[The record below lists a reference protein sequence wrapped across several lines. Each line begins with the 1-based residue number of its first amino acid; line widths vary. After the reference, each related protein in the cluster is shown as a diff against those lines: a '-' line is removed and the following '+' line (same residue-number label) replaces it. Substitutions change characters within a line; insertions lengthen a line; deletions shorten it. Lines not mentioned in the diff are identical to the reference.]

1 MDSIEEYISQKSNIP
16 TPSSSTRKKINTNI
30 SIQSTGY
37 KHNYPILEYQEKFSK
52 NYLLMKGSL
61 ANINANI
68 TNYKQEIDKLE
79 DFLIKINEHETNHKK
94 VIKRLTGLKEILEE
108 TIEKE
113 SLISKLSS
121 NQQIINISEYVKLYQ
136 RVKEIINYF
145 KNSNLNESSDFVE
158 KMRQLMY
165 TGFKVYEE
173 SFYAILK
180 RFESLE
186 NNQKTEMER
195 LNLLNKIELLAECL
209 QDGEINYDFT
219 QKLIDDRKE
228 NIIQKLD
235 DVRLNVSKNLNEN
248 NYTKNSGI
256 VTNLFILTEKLFYEE
271 RDYINKILNP
281 CSTELKSYVYLNIIE
296 PSVQKILQ
304 NLKEIV
310 SKHNK
315 SSSLQKIDFYQNFD
329 IVNIWYE
336 KTKSAYKDLIEKNDM
351 KLFTN
356 INATIL
362 LIEEFCVQFVNNF
375 IEEIETFNEKIE
387 NENVLKICNETFFFL
402 STLLKFEIAFEFI
415 RSQFQAKGRR
425 LSVGMIVGI
434 LIKKIESK
442 AVLLDKKYPPLK
454 FIFLLNNVFFIQS
467 KITQKPI
474 SKFADE
480 DLLESMSNK
489 IKNYV
494 ENYVTATWRKLD
506 EITFNERDINL
517 LYESDGK
524 TLKNS
529 SKQIVKKKFANFNEM
544 MKINLKFQQNIQII
558 DSSLE
563 KILIEANIE
572 KIGKPYEEFYLKYA
586 NCGFTKFRNK
596 YILYGSVNDV
606 IQDLKIYFIPSSK
619 INK

>member
-1 MDSIEEYISQKSNIP
+1 MESIEDYLNLKSN
-16 TPSSSTRKKINTNI
+16 THSQSLTRKKVNTNI
-30 SIQSTGY
+30 SIQTTGY
-37 KHNYPILEYQEKFSK
+37 KHNYPILEYQEKFK
-52 NYLLMKGSL
+52 NNFMQMKGSL

-68 TNYKQEIDKLE
+68 TNYKQEIEKLE
-79 DFLIKINEHETNHKK
+79 EFLIKINEHETNHKK
-94 VIKRLTGLKEILEE
+94 LIKRLTGLKEIMEE

-136 RVKEIINYF
+136 RVKDIINYF
-145 KNSNLNESSDFVE
+145 KNSNLNESSDFAE

-165 TGFKVYEE
+165 SGFKVYEE

-180 RFESLE
+180 RYESLE

-195 LNLLNKIELLAECL
+195 MNLLNKIELLAECL
-209 QDGEINYDFT
+209 QDAEINYDFT
-219 QKLIDDRKE
+219 QKLIDNRKE

-235 DVRLNVSKNLNEN
+235 DARINVSKNLNEN

-256 VTNLFILTEKLFYEE
+256 VTNFFILSEKLYQEE
-271 RDYINKILNP
+271 REYINKILKP
-281 CSTELKSYVYLNIIE
+281 CSIELKSFVYLNIIE
-296 PSVQKILQ
+296 PSVEKILQ

-310 SKHNK
+310 NKHNK

-329 IVNIWYE
+329 IVNIWHE
-336 KTKSAYKDLIEKNDM
+336 KTKSAYKDLIEKHDL
-351 KLFTN
+351 KLFAN
-356 INATIL
+356 INALIL
-362 LIEEFCVQFVNNF
+362 LIEDFCVQFVNNF

-402 STLLKFEIAFEFI
+402 STFLKFETAFEFV
-415 RSQFQAKGRR
+415 RTQFQAKGNR
-425 LSVGMIVGI
+425 LSIGMIVGI

-467 KITQKPI
+467 KVTQKPI
-474 SKFADE
+474 SKFTDE
-480 DLLESMSNK
+480 NLIEMMSNK

-494 ENYVTATWRKLD
+494 ENYVIATWKKVD
-506 EITFNERDINL
+506 EITFNEKDNIL

-524 TLKNS
+524 ILKNS
-529 SKQIVKKKFANFNEM
+529 SKQNIKKKFSNFNET

-563 KILIEANIE
+563 KMLIEANID
-572 KIGKPYEEFYLKYA
+572 KIAKQYEEFYLKYA

-596 YILYGSVNDV
+596 YITYGSGSDV
-606 IQDLKIYFIPSSK
+606 IQDLKIYFMPSAK